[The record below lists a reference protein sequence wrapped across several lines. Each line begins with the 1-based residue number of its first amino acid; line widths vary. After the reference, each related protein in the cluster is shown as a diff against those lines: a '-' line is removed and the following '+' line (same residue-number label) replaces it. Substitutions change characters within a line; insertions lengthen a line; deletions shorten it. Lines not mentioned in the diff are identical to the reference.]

1 MRGLPPTVAK
11 RTMGRKGRK
20 NFDAGSKARVVR
32 ITALTGVMLLVI
44 GSLIKFGF
52 DFIWVLAMITIACV
66 VAYRIHK
73 KTLRQKTKE
82 ISDSSRMHHA
92 TVEALATA
100 IDARDQI
107 GIGHVQRT
115 QIYAVGLGRILG
127 LDEDDINALRTGALL
142 HDIGKLAVP
151 DHILNKPG
159 QLTAA
164 EMEKT
169 KIHSSVGASI
179 LEKVGFPY
187 PVIPTVKYHHEFWNG
202 NGYPEGLKGA
212 NIPMTARILSIA
224 DAYDA
229 LRAPRPYRPAR
240 TKADAIKF
248 IRSRSGSQYDPLL
261 VETFLRN
268 LSKFEAEI
276 DAAGLNYEQD
286 EHANDSLT
294 VEVREASYVDQIKQA
309 NREVFTLYS
318 LAREFSSSLDLD
330 ETLEL
335 YAEKVASFVPY
346 DSMAICLLDRDG
358 ETGRIAHASGRN
370 SGLFAGR
377 TVELGQGATGYVLK
391 KEKPVVN
398 VDPALDL
405 SFRQDESVADYR
417 IMATLPLFAEDRLI
431 GAVSLYSCSLNNFE
445 DEHIRLL
452 ETISH
457 IAADAIS
464 AAQQHAEAENH
475 ALTDPMTGLPNSRS
489 LRSHFDKEVMRA
501 SRGGKRFQ
509 LLVMDLDGFKA
520 VNDNFGH
527 KTGDKM
533 LKAVS
538 GVLTQQLR
546 EYDFLARY
554 GGDEFVAII
563 PETDAD
569 HVSSLNERINNA
581 VDELALQTGD
591 GNFAK
596 VGISLGS
603 ASYPDHGESLD
614 SLIEAADKAMY
625 ITKEAHRR
633 KRREAAEKLAEVPLE
648 GLVPVILDVEEYMD
662 VVEIQE
668 VGVLNSTAIN

>member
-1 MRGLPPTVAK
+1 
-11 RTMGRKGRK
+11 
-20 NFDAGSKARVVR
+20 
-32 ITALTGVMLLVI
+32 
-44 GSLIKFGF
+44 
-52 DFIWVLAMITIACV
+52 
-66 VAYRIHK
+66 
-73 KTLRQKTKE
+73 
-82 ISDSSRMHHA
+82 
-92 TVEALATA
+92 
-100 IDARDQI
+100 
-107 GIGHVQRT
+107 
-115 QIYAVGLGRILG
+115 
-127 LDEDDINALRTGALL
+127 
-142 HDIGKLAVP
+142 
-151 DHILNKPG
+151 
-159 QLTAA
+159 
-164 EMEKT
+164 
-169 KIHSSVGASI
+169 
-179 LEKVGFPY
+179 
-187 PVIPTVKYHHEFWNG
+187 
-202 NGYPEGLKGA
+202 
-212 NIPMTARILSIA
+212 
-224 DAYDA
+224 
-229 LRAPRPYRPAR
+229 
-240 TKADAIKF
+240 
-248 IRSRSGSQYDPLL
+248 
-261 VETFLRN
+261 
-268 LSKFEAEI
+268 
-276 DAAGLNYEQD
+276 
-286 EHANDSLT
+286 
-294 VEVREASYVDQIKQA
+294 
-309 NREVFTLYS
+309 
-318 LAREFSSSLDLD
+318 
-330 ETLEL
+330 
-335 YAEKVASFVPY
+335 
-346 DSMAICLLDRDG
+346 MAICLLDRDG
-358 ETGRIAHASGRN
+358 ESGRIAHASGRN
-370 SGLFAGR
+370 SELFAGR
-377 TVELGQGATGYVLK
+377 MVELGQGATGYVLK

-405 SFRQDESVADYR
+405 SFTPDESVADYR

-538 GVLTQQLR
+538 SVLSQQLR

-569 HVSSLNERINNA
+569 HVNSLNERINVA
-581 VDELALQTGD
+581 VNDLALEVGD
-591 GNFAK
+591 GEFAR

-633 KRREAAEKLAEVPLE
+633 KRREATEKLAEVPIE
-648 GLVPVILDVEEYMD
+648 GLVPVILDVEEYLD

-668 VGVLNSTAIN
+668 IGVMNSTAIN

>member
-1 MRGLPPTVAK
+1 MAHTIRKDHSLK
-11 RTMGRKGRK
+11 R
-20 NFDAGSKARVVR
+20 
-32 ITALTGVMLLVI
+32 MLLPRVAAVAFAI
-44 GSLIKFGF
+44 LLVFVSLLRFGL
-52 DFIWVLAMITIACV
+52 DFIWVLAIAGAACFIAFTV
-66 VAYRIHK
+66 HK
-73 KTLRQKTKE
+73 QTLLQKTKQ
-82 ISDSSRMHHA
+82 ISESSRMHLA

-115 QIYAVGLGRILG
+115 QIYAVGLGNLLG
-127 LDEDDINALRTGALL
+127 LDEKEINALRTGALL

-159 QLTAA
+159 QLTVA

-187 PVIPTVKYHHEFWNG
+187 DVIPTIKYHHEFWNG

-212 NIPMTARILSIA
+212 QIPLTARILSIS
-224 DAYDA
+224 DAFDA

-268 LSKFEAEI
+268 LHVFEAEI
-276 DAAGLNYEQD
+276 AKCGLNYETD
-286 EHANDSLT
+286 EHGNDSLT
-294 VEVREASYVDQIKQA
+294 VDVRESTNYVEQIKRA

-318 LAREFSSSLDLD
+318 LAREFSSSLDLG

-335 YAEKVASFVPY
+335 FAEKVAAFVPY
-346 DSMAICLLDRDG
+346 DSIAICLLDPSG
-358 ETGRIAHASGRN
+358 ETGRVAYAAGKNES
-370 SGLFAGR
+370 LFTGKSIKI
-377 TVELGQGATGYVLK
+377 GQGATGYVLK

-405 SFRQDESVADYR
+405 SFTPDESAGDYR
-417 IMATLPLFAEDRLI
+417 VMATIPLFAENRLI
-431 GAVSLYSCSLNNFE
+431 GAVSLYSCSLPSFD

-457 IAADAIS
+457 IAADAINI
-464 AAQQHAEAENH
+464 AQQHAEAENH
-475 ALTDPMTGLPNSRS
+475 ALTDPMTGLANSRS
-489 LRSHFDKEVMRA
+489 LRSHFEKEVMR
-501 SRGGKRFQ
+501 SGRSGKRFQ
-509 LLVMDLDGFKA
+509 LLVMDLDGFKS
-520 VNDNFGH
+520 VNDSFGH

-538 GVLTQQLR
+538 IAIRDQLR

-563 PETDAD
+563 PETDNENIN
-569 HVSSLNERINNA
+569 SLNERINDA
-581 VDELALQTGD
+581 VNELRLEVEG
-591 GNFAK
+591 GLFAQ

-603 ASYPDHGESLD
+603 ASFPEHGESLD
-614 SLIEAADKAMY
+614 GLIEAADKAMY
-625 ITKEAHRR
+625 IAKEANRRRR
-633 KRREAAEKLAEVPLE
+633 KQQRNDDLTVQL
-648 GLVPVILDVEEYMD
+648 GLVELDSESYSIIEDVEIE
-662 VVEIQE
+662 E
-668 VGVLNSTAIN
+668 LTATVN

>member
-1 MRGLPPTVAK
+1 MTPESPNENTSKVRNDAAPWAALAVA
-11 RTMGRKGRK
+11 
-20 NFDAGSKARVVR
+20 V
-32 ITALTGVMLLVI
+32 LLVAACFMR
-44 GSLIKFGF
+44 FGLE
-52 DFIWVLAMITIACV
+52 FIWVLAVAVIAC
-66 VAYRIHK
+66 AAAFTMHK
-73 KTLRQKTKE
+73 KAVRQKTQE
-82 ISDSSRMHHA
+82 ISESSKMHLA

-107 GIGHVQRT
+107 GVGHVQRT
-115 QIYAVGLGRILG
+115 QIYAVGLGNLLG
-127 LDEDDINALRTGALL
+127 LNENEIQALRAGALL

-159 QLTAA
+159 PLTVA
-164 EMEKT
+164 EMEKA

-179 LEKVGFPY
+179 LERIEFPY
-187 PVIPTVKYHHEFWNG
+187 DVIPAVKYHHEHWNG

-212 NIPMTARILSIA
+212 SIPLAARILSIA

-240 TKADAIKF
+240 TKSDAIKF

-276 DAAGLNYEQD
+276 HASGLNYETD
-286 EHANDSLT
+286 EEAKASRKREKAGSSNY
-294 VEVREASYVDQIKQA
+294 VEQIKQA

-318 LAREFSSSLDLD
+318 LAREFSSSLNFQ

-335 YAEKVASFVPY
+335 FAEKVAAFVPY
-346 DSMAICLLDRDG
+346 DSLAICLLDQTSEFG
-358 ETGRIAHASGRN
+358 NIAYAA
-370 SGLFAGR
+370 GLNESLFSGR
-377 TVELGQGATGYVLK
+377 TVAIGEGVTGCVLK

-398 VDPALDL
+398 GDPALDL
-405 SFRQDESVADYR
+405 TFIEDESPTEYR
-417 IMATLPLFAEDRLI
+417 TMAAIPLFAEERLI
-431 GAVSLYSCSLNNFE
+431 GSVSLYSCNLAAYG

-457 IAADAIS
+457 IAADAINV
-464 AAQQHAEAENH
+464 AQQHAVAENH
-475 ALTDPMTGLPNSRS
+475 AHTDPMTGLPNTRS
-489 LRSHFDKEVMRA
+489 LRLHFEKEVLRA

-509 LLVMDLDGFKA
+509 LLVMDLDGFKL

-533 LKAVS
+533 LRAVS
-538 GVLTQQLR
+538 SVINDQLR

-563 PETDAD
+563 AETEAENLT
-569 HVSSLNERINNA
+569 SLHERIGRA
-581 VDELALQTGD
+581 VADLKLQVEG
-591 GNFAK
+591 GNYAQ

-603 ASYPDHGESLD
+603 ASYPDHGETLD

-625 ITKEAHRR
+625 IEKEANRR
-633 KRREAAEKLAEVPLE
+633 RVKIQKDEELAKQLGVVELE
-648 GLVPVILDVEEYMD
+648 PDSYSIIENVEVEEFT
-662 VVEIQE
+662 
-668 VGVLNSTAIN
+668 NAIN

>member
-1 MRGLPPTVAK
+1 MVPTGKKNIAA
-11 RTMGRKGRK
+11 RSLAGAGRVLALTAVTLLV
-20 NFDAGSKARVVR
+20 AGSLMR
-32 ITALTGVMLLVI
+32 
-44 GSLIKFGF
+44 FGF
-52 DFIWVLAMITIACV
+52 DFLWVLGVVSIACGV
-66 VAYRIHK
+66 FYTVHK
-73 KTLRQKTKE
+73 RTLRQKTRE
-82 ISDSSRMHHA
+82 ISESSRMHHA
-92 TVEALATA
+92 TVEALASA

-107 GIGHVQRT
+107 GVGHVQRT
-115 QIYAVGLGRILG
+115 QIYAVGLGTVLG
-127 LDEDDINALRTGALL
+127 LDESDIYALRTGALL

-212 NIPMTARILSIA
+212 TIPMTARILSIA

-240 TKADAIKF
+240 TKMDAIKF

-276 DAAGLNYEQD
+276 VAAGLNYETD
-286 EHANDSLT
+286 DHLNSSPNLDIHES
-294 VEVREASYVDQIKQA
+294 ASYVEQIKQA

-318 LAREFSSSLDLD
+318 LAREFSSSLDMD

-346 DSMAICLLDRDG
+346 DSIAVCLLDPDG
-358 ETGRIAHASGRN
+358 ETGHFAHASGRY
-370 SGLFAGR
+370 SEFFHGR
-377 TVELGQGATGYVLK
+377 KIVVGDGATGHVLR
-391 KEKPVVN
+391 KEKPFVN
-398 VDPALDL
+398 VDPALDQKNIPDV
-405 SFRQDESVADYR
+405 SCSEYR
-417 IMATLPLFAEDRLI
+417 VMATLPLFAEDRLI
-431 GAVSLYSCSLNNFE
+431 GAVSLYSCSLKSFE

-457 IAADAIS
+457 IAADAIN

-489 LRSHFDKEVMRA
+489 LRAHFEKEVLRA
-501 SRGGKRFQ
+501 GRGNKRFQ
-509 LLVMDLDGFKA
+509 LMVMDLDGFKA

-527 KTGDKM
+527 KAGDRM
-533 LKAVS
+533 LKVVS
-538 GVLTQQLR
+538 SAIGQQLR

-563 PETDAD
+563 PETETED
-569 HVSSLNERINNA
+569 VNSLHERINDA
-581 VDELALQTGD
+581 VNDLALDLGD
-591 GNFAK
+591 GNIAR

-603 ASYPDHGESLD
+603 ASFPDHGESID
-614 SLIEAADKAMY
+614 ALIEAADKAMY
-625 ITKEAHRR
+625 IAKEANRR
-633 KRREAAEKLAEVPLE
+633 RRRSERDSRLSAQLYIEETMQTAFEAESF
-648 GLVPVILDVEEYMD
+648 LVVDAVEVEEF
-662 VVEIQE
+662 
-668 VGVLNSTAIN
+668 TAAVN